1 MEDTILNI
9 QDSDNT
15 IKTLRKLDTDV
26 RTTFESYVQSV
37 EDYLDFLG
45 RSNSE
50 ASKSEETKFNE
61 AFFKAKQ
68 IVEKSLEEIKH
79 FVWI

>member
-1 MEDTILNI
+1 MNSAEN
-9 QDSDNT
+9 
-15 IKTLRKLDTDV
+15 
-26 RTTFESYVQSV
+26 
-37 EDYLDFLG
+37 YLDFLI
-45 RSNSE
+45 RTNSE

-61 AFFKAKQ
+61 AFMKAKQ